1 MKFNILFHDGV
12 TGIQSNVIYPDR
24 CMVTDVIG
32 MAQAVTFDHVCA
44 EYRDNHRSAA
54 NFIKSDVIV
63 MDCDNDHTD
72 EPENWLNADSMMSL
86 FGDFSYVL
94 VPSRNN
100 MKQKGEKSARPR
112 FHMYFPINECTSKSN
127 YARLKSRLY
136 IHYPFFDKNA
146 LDSGRFIFGC
156 PVTEEDIVW
165 HEGTK
170 TIDQMTKLP
179 KTDEAVVNNT
189 EAPDT
194 QAAVTNDPEK
204 SKPGRS
210 IIREGERNS
219 TLFRYA
225 MRVMKRFG
233 LSDRA
238 RALFDKE
245 AEKCIPPLSAKEL
258 ESIWKSAGRYC
269 PSPDEIAENISLE
282 PAYFTDLGQADI
294 FVREF
299 SDEILYTDQ
308 TGYLRY
314 DGKIWAASD
323 KYAVGTI
330 EKFISLQTAEAE
342 ELVAAVEYE
351 AAQQGCTIGM
361 LKKCKKDDLS
371 SDQRD
376 LLYRHDKADSYLT
389 EAIKYHSSN
398 KINAILTVATPM
410 IQGNIKDFDN
420 VPELLN
426 TPDAAYYLPDGLAGK
441 REHRPEDHFMKMTLV
456 PAGDQ
461 GKQLWLNALNLFFN
475 NDRDLIEYVQMS
487 VGTAAF
493 GKVYREGLII
503 AIGDG
508 GNGKSTFWN
517 TILHVFGD
525 YGGVISTNLLL
536 SNSKGNL
543 GAEIA
548 ELKGKRLVIASEL
561 EENQTLSTAMVKR
574 ICSTD
579 PILGEVKYKQPF
591 SFIPSHTAILY
602 TNHLPNVRSI
612 DNGIWRRLIVVPFNT
627 RISAKTDIK
636 NYTDHLVAN
645 AGPAILSWII
655 DGARKAYQSG
665 FEFAMPSVVAAA
677 TEDYREQNDWI
688 GDFIDACCVLGA
700 GFHTSSGKLYEEY
713 KEYCQKNGEYPRGVK
728 SFVSA
733 LMTKGLNK
741 RKTNKGKIFDGIGL
755 LSNESKLE
763 E

>member
-1 MKFNILFHDGV
+1 MKFDIFYHDGV
-12 TGIQSNVIYPDR
+12 IENQTNVIYPDKLEI
-24 CMVTDVIG
+24 TDVID
-32 MAQAVTFDHVCA
+32 MVQAVGCDHVCA
-44 EYRDNHRSAA
+44 KYKDNRRGIA
-54 NFIKSDVIV
+54 NFIKSNVIV

-72 EPENWLNADSMMSL
+72 EPGNWLNANSIASL

-112 FHMYFPINECTSKSN
+112 FHMYFPITDCASESD
-127 YARLKSRLY
+127 YAKLKHKLWN
-136 IHYPFFDKNA
+136 HYPFFDKNA
-146 LDSGRFIFGC
+146 LDAGRFIFGC
-156 PVTEEDIVW
+156 PVTEEDIMW

-170 TIDQMTKLP
+170 TIDQMPKLP
-179 KTDEAVVNNT
+179 KTDESIVNNAK
-189 EAPDT
+189 EPDT
-194 QAAVTNDPEK
+194 KAAISNDPEK

-210 IIREGERNS
+210 IIQEGERNS

-233 LSDRA
+233 LSDRT
-238 RALFDKE
+238 RALFDQE
-245 AEKCIPPLSAKEL
+245 AEKCIPPLSANEL
-258 ESIWKSAGRYC
+258 ESIWKSASHYC
-269 PSPDEIAENISLE
+269 PPPDEIAENISLE

-299 SDEILYTDQ
+299 SNEVLYTDQ
-308 TGYLRY
+308 TGFLRY

-323 KYAVGTI
+323 QYAVGAV
-330 EKFISLQTAEAE
+330 EEFISLQTAEAE
-342 ELVAAVEYE
+342 ELVTAIEYE

-361 LKKCKKDDLS
+361 LKKSKDDLS
-371 SDQRD
+371 ADQRN
-376 LLYRHDKADSYLT
+376 LLIRHDKADKYLK
-389 EAIKYHSSN
+389 EILKYHSSN

-410 IQGNIKDFDN
+410 IQVNIKDFDN
-420 VPELLN
+420 APELLN

-441 REHRPEDHFMKMTLV
+441 RDHRPEDHFMKMTLV
-456 PAGDQ
+456 SAGDQ

-475 NDRDLIEYVQMS
+475 SDQDLIEYVQMS

-517 TILHVFGD
+517 TILHVFGS
-525 YGGVISTNLLL
+525 YGGVISTNLLM
-536 SNSKGNL
+536 SNSKVNL

-561 EENQTLSTAMVKR
+561 EENQTLSTAMVKK

-579 PILGEVKYKQPF
+579 PILGEVKFKQPF

-627 RISAKTDIK
+627 KIPAKTDIK
-636 NYTDHLVAN
+636 NYTDYLVMN

-655 DGARKAYQSG
+655 DGARKAYQLG
-665 FEFAMPSVVAAA
+665 FEFTMPSVVAAA
-677 TEDYREQNDWI
+677 TNEYREQNDWI

-700 GFHTSSGKLYEEY
+700 GFHTSSGKLYDEY
-713 KEYCQKNGEYPRGVK
+713 KDYCQKNGEHPRGVK

-733 LMTKGLNK
+733 LKSKGLSK